1 MALQVEIDFQVH
13 GDPIGLLIQSVYN
26 PIAHLSLLI
35 AHCPLFLCQLLSNI
49 LS

>member
-1 MALQVEIDFQVH
+1 MALQVEIDYRVRQ
-13 GDPIGLLIQSVYN
+13 GAIGLLIQSVYN
-26 PIAHLSLLI
+26 PIAHLSVLI